1 MIAAARL
8 AARLL
13 RMPNGFV
20 ALVDGDGK
28 MAVVRHG
35 TQSLRIEDVHALAST
50 VAAKGAFVACRE
62 PAPSRSC
69 DCIPVARSDLPDGVH
84 ALCAAPVRI
93 ADGELAGVVGG
104 FNGAASTPDTASLDA
119 LGELALL
126 VAGDAVAQRRA
137 ATAEALAQRHQRSE
151 QRLRAAL
158 DSLPLHFWVTDAA
171 GRYVEQNIWDR
182 FAFGDLRGSAAHNA
196 EPPLARATLWRRLHQ
211 RVLAGETVRHGSWR
225 SHPNGQGERWVESI
239 MAPLAEDGSIIG
251 LVGMT
256 VDRTAQVEAENRLKE
271 SEARL
276 KAAIDALP
284 FPFFI
289 CDAEGRHIMQ
299 NRSDRQLW
307 GDAIGKTS
315 AETGLPPEIVAHMP
329 RTLERVQAGETVR
342 ELLRYNCDGQL
353 RDIEEI
359 YAPVRTDHGIAGFVG
374 LAIDHTERTAAE
386 ERVRR
391 SEARLA
397 AYLATA
403 SDWLWE
409 TDEAHRLVSLSGWPA
424 YFKVSAE
431 KLLGRTRWAF
441 AGVDPATDP
450 AWQMHFVDLQARRPF
465 RRFVYPYA
473 RSNAPPVWIEVSGDP
488 FFDEIGDFRGYRG
501 TARDVTEQRR
511 AMQALS
517 EAHAKL
523 EAMTISGLIGI
534 TNGHGFL
541 IEDANDAFLEMLGR
555 DRSELRDGLDWRQLV
570 PPDDVSEEVAAAD
583 IRRSSGDSYTT
594 ETAYRHADGHYVPV
608 LLNVV
613 VLDGEEQRW
622 FALIQDLTPMKL
634 AESQIRELAERDPL
648 TGLANRHV
656 LFERLAGDLGE
667 RRAPGTKGA
676 LMLLDLDG
684 FKEINDS
691 HGHQAGDHLLRLI
704 GDRLK
709 SVLRET
715 DTIARVGGD
724 EFAVIARGLHDAG
737 NAADVAEKIL
747 SALREP
753 MTLDQR
759 LVRPDGSIGVCL
771 FPADGREPAELMK
784 KADIALYAAK
794 AAGRSMFRFFEPA
807 LVTKMNERRQ
817 IREALQ
823 QARAA
828 ESFSIELQPQRHLG
842 SGRLVGLEALVRWQL
857 DGRPLMPEAFIG
869 LAEETGQIVALGQ
882 IVRRQALEAMHRL
895 DQAGLAAGSIAV
907 NVSTIELERPDF
919 ATEIDQLLDEL
930 AISPARLVIE
940 VSETMLDDQ
949 RIECISC
956 SIDALRRLGISVALD
971 NFGRGHGSLTQ
982 LRRLAFDCLKI
993 DRCLVERIDDDEGDR
1008 LLVRGIIEMAHA
1020 MGLTVVAEGVETT
1033 TQLGFLRDLGCDIV
1047 QGFLLAE
1054 PLALAELLAYLE
1066 AEKAAPRPAQ

>member
-1 MIAAARL
+1 
-8 AARLL
+8 
-13 RMPNGFV
+13 
-20 ALVDGDGK
+20 
-28 MAVVRHG
+28 
-35 TQSLRIEDVHALAST
+35 
-50 VAAKGAFVACRE
+50 
-62 PAPSRSC
+62 
-69 DCIPVARSDLPDGVH
+69 
-84 ALCAAPVRI
+84 
-93 ADGELAGVVGG
+93 
-104 FNGAASTPDTASLDA
+104 
-119 LGELALL
+119 
-126 VAGDAVAQRRA
+126 
-137 ATAEALAQRHQRSE
+137 
-151 QRLRAAL
+151 
-158 DSLPLHFWVTDAA
+158 
-171 GRYVEQNIWDR
+171 
-182 FAFGDLRGSAAHNA
+182 
-196 EPPLARATLWRRLHQ
+196 
-211 RVLAGETVRHGSWR
+211 
-225 SHPNGQGERWVESI
+225 
-239 MAPLAEDGSIIG
+239 MAPLADDGSIIG

-299 NRSDRQLW
+299 NRSDRELW

-329 RTLERVQAGETVR
+329 RALERVQAGETVR
-342 ELLRYNCDGQL
+342 ELLRYHCNGQL

-359 YAPVRTDHGIAGFVG
+359 YAPVRTDQGIAGFVG

-424 YFKVSAE
+424 YFEVSAE
-431 KLLGRTRWAF
+431 KLLGQTRWAF

-709 SVLRET
+709 IRPARHRHDRQGRRRRVRGHRSRAARRRQCRGRCRQDPLGAARADDARPALGPPGWQHRRLPVSRGRPRARRADEEGRHRSLRGE
-715 DTIARVGGD
+715 G
-724 EFAVIARGLHDAG
+724 RGPQHLSLLRAG
-737 NAADVAEKIL
+737 AGHK
-747 SALREP
+747 
-753 MTLDQR
+753 DQR
-759 LVRPDGSIGVCL
+759 APPDPRG
-771 FPADGREPAELMK
+771 A
-784 KADIALYAAK
+784 
-794 AAGRSMFRFFEPA
+794 AAG
-807 LVTKMNERRQ
+807 K
-817 IREALQ
+817 
-823 QARAA
+823 AA

-869 LAEETGQIVALGQ
+869 LAEETGLIVALGQ
-882 IVRRQALEAMHRL
+882 IVRRQALEAMRCL
-895 DQAGLAAGSIAV
+895 DEAGVAAGSIAV
-907 NVSTIELERPDF
+907 NVSTAELERPDF

-930 AISPARLVIE
+930 AISPDRLAIE
-940 VSETMLDDQ
+940 VSETMLDDH
-949 RIECISC
+949 RIDGVGG
-956 SIDALRRLGISVALD
+956 SIDALRRLGISVVLD
-971 NFGRGHGSLTQ
+971 NFGRGHGIADPAAAAGFRLVEDRPLPHPTDRRRGGRPLAGARHHRDGPCDGSHGRRRGRRDDDTAGLSARSTAATSCRASCWPSRWRSPSCWPISRPRR
-982 LRRLAFDCLKI
+982 RRLDPPNKRPIAATGAASGL
-993 DRCLVERIDDDEGDR
+993 GT
-1008 LLVRGIIEMAHA
+1008 VRH
-1020 MGLTVVAEGVETT
+1020 GL
-1033 TQLGFLRDLGCDIV
+1033 
-1047 QGFLLAE
+1047 
-1054 PLALAELLAYLE
+1054 
-1066 AEKAAPRPAQ
+1066 